1 MNTSDFDI
9 DALLKRLHLANARR
23 TWRDL
28 VTRAETE
35 AWSCRDSLA
44 LLVAEEI
51 AHRQQTRIQ
60 RVSSRCGFP
69 FLKTIDDFDFTYQS
83 TVKLSLLGSALSPDF
98 VTDGRSLILHGKPG
112 RGKTHIAVAIGY
124 RAIQNG
130 FDTLFVTAAELIED
144 LSVASRDGRLADALA
159 RYVAPHVLVVDEVGY
174 LTYGP
179 DAANVLYHVVTKRY
193 HALRAMIFTSNKH
206 PSDWGAVLHDDDLAA
221 AIVDRVLERGRLLHL
236 DGPSMRTKHLG
247 PDASVLDDRQPSAA
261 LPASQPQRGRSQGGE
276 APRRNDEGSL
286 DAQAERRL
294 PGDEHSPLAVAVR
307 DDPGAHTGRVAGSP
321 QVVKVSGIH
330 HPEFPEPT
338 PEPEHPEPEVGLGQI
353 HQLAASGGPG
363 QLERPDQPR
372 RRREDREH
380 GAREVHG
387 RASAG
392 EVATA
397 LGELPELPGDV
408 PGESPSGALRA
419 GPGTPPSPERVA
431 AVVLIIRLDA
441 RGTRT

>member
-1 MNTSDFDI
+1 MNTSDLDI

-28 VTRAETE
+28 VTRAETD
-35 AWSCRDSLA
+35 AWSCRDFLA
-44 LLVAEEI
+44 LLAAEEV

-60 RVSSRCGFP
+60 RVSRRCGFP

-130 FDTLFVTAAELIED
+130 FDTRFVTAAELIED

-159 RYVAPHVLVVDEVGY
+159 PYVAPHVLVVDEVGY

-193 HALRAMIFTSNKH
+193 HATRAMIFTSNKH

-247 PDASVLDDRQPSAA
+247 PDASALDDRQPSAA
-261 LPASQPQRGRSQGGE
+261 LPAAQPQRGWSQGRE

-294 PGDEHSPLAVAVR
+294 PGDEHSPLPVVHH
-307 DDPGAHTGRVAGSP
+307 DDLAAPTGRVAGSP
-321 QVVKVSGIH
+321 QVVKVSGIQQ
-330 HPEFPEPT
+330 PEFPELTCAPCST
-338 PEPEHPEPEVGLGQI
+338 
-353 HQLAASGGPG
+353 GG
-363 QLERPDQPR
+363 PR
-372 RRREDREH
+372 RRPWC
-380 GAREVHG
+380 
-387 RASAG
+387 
-392 EVATA
+392 T
-397 LGELPELPGDV
+397 
-408 PGESPSGALRA
+408 RA
-419 GPGTPPSPERVA
+419 GDAPA
-431 AVVLIIRLDA
+431 AA
-441 RGTRT
+441 